1 MTLKWEPPK
10 SDGGRPITHYVIE
23 MLNKY
28 QPDWAELMPT
38 ETNACEFKVPGL
50 KERMAYQFRVRAVN
64 KAGKSAPSPPTEN
77 HIVRHRNRKYL
88 SGTCKLE
95 SIANRRHRC
104 ILNIHRLKKPLMCV
118 SPPIPM

>member
-1 MTLKWEPPK
+1 
-10 SDGGRPITHYVIE
+10 

-28 QPDWAELMPT
+28 QPDWTELMPT

-77 HIVRHRNRKYL
+77 HIVRHRNRKLDTQTYENETL
-88 SGTCKLE
+88 SMKQ
-95 SIANRRHRC
+95 S
-104 ILNIHRLKKPLMCV
+104 
-118 SPPIPM
+118 